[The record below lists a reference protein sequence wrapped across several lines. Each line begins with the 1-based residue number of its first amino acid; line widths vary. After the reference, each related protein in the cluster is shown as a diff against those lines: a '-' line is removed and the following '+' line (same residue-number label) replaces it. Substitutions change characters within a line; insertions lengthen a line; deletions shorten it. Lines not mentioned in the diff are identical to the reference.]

1 MDSFIRTSTGQCF
14 EFPYG
19 KGFHFEIEGIAHALA
34 HICRF
39 GGHCNRFYSVAQH
52 SLLVASLVP
61 PEHRLAALLHDAHEA
76 FIGDLVSPLKQ
87 FMPEYRRVEAI
98 VEANLRKHFGV
109 PEVLDPLIR
118 HADLVALATEARDLT
133 SNQIEQLECL
143 VGILPVNDR
152 VTPMRPW
159 IAKKAFLYAF
169 AFFTNN
175 HQGER

>member
-19 KGFHFEIEGIAHALA
+19 KGFNFEIEGIAHALA

-39 GGHCNRFYSVAQH
+39 GGHCTRFYSVAQH
-52 SLLVASLVP
+52 SVLVASLVP

-76 FIGDLVSPLKQ
+76 FIGDMVSPLKQ
-87 FMPEYRRVEAI
+87 FMPEFRRVEEI

-109 PEVLDPLIR
+109 PEVLDPVIR
-118 HADLVALATEARDLT
+118 HADLLALATEARDLT
-133 SNQIEQLECL
+133 SHQIEHLECL

-159 IAKKAFLYAF
+159 IAKKAFLDAF
-169 AFFTNN
+169 ALFTN
-175 HQGER
+175 HQQGDR